1 MHGKEGKIWF
11 GRNLMGHV
19 GGDGGAYQN
28 ATEML
33 CLLTK

>member
-1 MHGKEGKIWF
+1 MHGKEGKKWF
-11 GRNLMGHV
+11 GRNLMGHAGVMV
-19 GGDGGAYQN
+19 GGQN

>member
-19 GGDGGAYQN
+19 GVMVGCIRMQPKCSA
-28 ATEML
+28 
-33 CLLTK
+33 C